1 MQEIKLL
8 IFINFFLFIMIKYLK
23 KKKKK
28 KTKEKSEK
36 EESEEKEDL
45 DKNKFFKYIENVSQD
60 IYYELFKDYF
70 KFVSPTVLTKQLFE
84 TKDKNKIIKFVNVI
98 NSKLRDVKDEIEKMS
113 KQEIEIEKPN
123 KILNIVKEIIVN
135 SKFQIL
141 TPNQMLSRLPITL
154 AQLNA

>member
-1 MQEIKLL
+1 MKD
-8 IFINFFLFIMIKYLK
+8 FFCIMIKYLK
-23 KKKKK
+23 KKK
-28 KTKEKSEK
+28 KEKSEK